1 MNLTSAQILRW
12 TARILSAAS
21 LLLLLAFAT
30 GEDGIHPSRVAARE
44 WVGLFFFP
52 FGVAIGMVVGWWNE
66 KVGGLIAVTSLAAF
80 YLIYGGLVRGSMAL
94 GWYFVLFT
102 LPGFLFLL
110 SGLLRSGFQNKPLH
124 N

>member
-21 LLLLLAFAT
+21 LLLLLAFIF
-30 GEDGIHPSRVAARE
+30 GEDGIKPSRVAAQE
-44 WVGLFFFP
+44 WVGLLFFP
-52 FGVAIGMVVGWWNE
+52 FGVGLGLIVGWWNE
-66 KVGGLIAVTSLAAF
+66 KLGGLITVASLLAF

-94 GWYFVLFT
+94 GWYFVVFAS
-102 LPGFLFLL
+102 PGFLFWL
-110 SGLLRSGFQNKPLH
+110 SAMMKSGREKALH

>member
-30 GEDGIHPSRVAARE
+30 GEDGIKPSRVAPHE
-44 WVGLFFFP
+44 WVGLAFFP
-52 FGVAIGMVVGWWNE
+52 FGVAVGMLVGWWNE
-66 KVGGLIAVTSLAAF
+66 KLGGIISIASLAAF
-80 YLIYGGLVRGSMAL
+80 YLIYGGLVRGSVAM
-94 GWYFVLFT
+94 GWYFVVFT

-110 SGLLRSGFQNKPLH
+110 SGLMKSGANKPLH